1 MKVYSVYSSPC
12 SQLLWLWLNNK
23 MRTMQDAALNFWI
36 LPFQSASVFRF
47 TDTQAAKR
55 QVEPL
60 ENGQQLPLSGKR
72 LDEAV
77 QSLLFAAAS
86 PQKRNLAYAHSS
98 NIKLQNQSTKSL
110 ESSRVLGL
118 STDKCRLLHTLGL
131 QAVEIISAFL
141 ELLNHQKQ
149 WSTSLTNPLS

>member
-1 MKVYSVYSSPC
+1 MKGYSSPC
-12 SQLLWLWLNNK
+12 SQLLWLWLNK

-47 TDTQAAKR
+47 TDTQAAKP

-60 ENGQQLPLSGKR
+60 EAGSSCLFLGNVSTQLFNLCFLLSH
-72 LDEAV
+72 
-77 QSLLFAAAS
+77 LLR
-86 PQKRNLAYAHSS
+86 KRNMAYAHGS
-98 NIKLQNQSTKSL
+98 NIKLQNQSTNSV
-110 ESSRVLGL
+110 ESSRIVLGL

-131 QAVEIISAFL
+131 QAVDIISAFL

-149 WSTSLTNPLS
+149 WSTSLANPLS